1 MDKKYYLVN
10 VIRYGCIPVAAHS
23 EAEAMDIANHQCT
36 QSVSWSDDW
45 EPTEA
50 NEVDYDASE
59 SYAEE
64 YEWK

>member
-10 VIRYGCIPVAAHS
+10 VVRYGCVPVAARS
-23 EAEAMDIANHQCT
+23 EAEAMDIANHQRT

-50 NEVDYDASE
+50 NEVDYDSSE